1 MVKWKCKMSDEKLT
15 PVYFPLYDKTN
26 EDEDGSVTISKEEK
40 NDAIDAFV
48 QLDFIMMIVTF
59 FFMYVIIKENSS
71 EPKPI
76 TNLIRTV
83 LGLLRNNKTIA
94 FALVSLLIVGHV
106 LWIFFKDSYRI
117 NIHTFRLYSF
127 MYFVSAI
134 LVNFGVLVLTAIP
147 SLYNIPL
154 GWKRIPFTGFIASAK
169 ILQFKKW
176 NILDAK

>member
-106 LWIFFKDSYRI
+106 LWILLVAQECIYEAINRGFFDTI
-117 NIHTFRLYSF
+117 
-127 MYFVSAI
+127 
-134 LVNFGVLVLTAIP
+134 
-147 SLYNIPL
+147 
-154 GWKRIPFTGFIASAK
+154 
-169 ILQFKKW
+169 FKACWHPK
-176 NILDAK
+176 

>member
-26 EDEDGSVTISKEEK
+26 EDEDSSVTISKEEK
-40 NDAIDAFV
+40 NDVIDAFV
-48 QLDFIMMIVTF
+48 QFDFIMMIVTF

-71 EPKPI
+71 PQKPI
-76 TNLIRTV
+76 TKLIEIV
-83 LGLLRNNKTIA
+83 LGWLWNNKAIGGL
-94 FALVSLLIVGHV
+94 LVSVMICGHI

-117 NIHTFRLYSF
+117 DIHTFRFYTF

-134 LVNFGVLVLTAIP
+134 LINFGVLLLTAIP
-147 SLYNIPL
+147 SLKNIPL
-154 GWKRIPFTGFIASAK
+154 GWWRIPFTGFVASAK